1 MIGDGTAMY
10 TIQSLWTMAREN
22 LNVCVMI
29 FSNRSYNILC
39 SQLADVGAANPGPR
53 AIDMLTLD
61 RPTLEF
67 AALAK
72 GMGVPGRAVT
82 NADEFNKALA
92 EAVAEPGP
100 RHGCGSFHDERCGKP
115 GADDGQGWGGRLLHQ
130 PRHLRDAFRRSAR
143 PRAGHALR
151 ARPVRRRGDG
161 AADGYFRMKGTPAST
176 LLHLGPGL
184 ANGLANLH
192 NAKKANSGIVN
203 IVGQHAVYHI
213 DYNAPLTSD
222 IEGLARPMSSWVRT
236 SPDSKSVAA
245 DGAAAIA
252 AAKSAPPQIATLILP
267 ADTAWN
273 EADGVAE
280 VPAEQQRAS
289 YSPQAVEQAA
299 KILHGDGE
307 GTLLLMTGSALSEK
321 GLALAERI
329 AAKTGC
335 TVMGPTFRP
344 KMARGRGRFSIDRIH
359 YVIENALP
367 MLAKFRHIVLVES
380 DDPVAFFA
388 YPNKP
393 SMLKP
398 EGCDV
403 HRMTSWGENSVAALE
418 ALAGAVKASAK
429 DVKPQASAELVKP
442 TGALTSRLD
451 RAGDR
456 ICDPRERDHGRRVA
470 HHRPRLLPADRGRRA
485 ARLAA
490 EHGRLDRLLDAAVDR
505 RRDRLSGPQG
515 DLHGRRR
522 QRDVHDPVAVDA
534 GARKSQHR
542 HHRVRQPHL
551 PDPAR
556 RVRQCRR
563 RRARPARQR
572 HAQARPADA
581 WISWRWRR
589 AWACPAA
596 PSPMPTSSTRR
607 WPKPSPSPGRG

>member
-1 MIGDGTAMY
+1 MNGAE
-10 TIQSLWTMAREN
+10 SLVRTMVKGGVD
-22 LNVCVMI
+22 VC
-29 FSNRSYNILC
+29 FT
-39 SQLADVGAANPGPR
+39 NPGTSEMHFV
-53 AIDMLTLD
+53 AALD
-61 RPTLEF
+61 R
-67 AALAK
+67 
-72 GMGVPGRAVT
+72 VPGMRCVLGLFEGVVT
-82 NADEFNKALA
+82 
-92 EAVAEPGP
+92 
-100 RHGCGSFHDERCGKP
+100 
-115 GADDGQGWGGRLLHQ
+115 
-130 PRHLRDAFRRSAR
+130 
-143 PRAGHALR
+143 
-151 ARPVRRRGDG
+151 G

-213 DYNAPLTSD
+213 GYNAPLTSD

-236 SPDSKSVAA
+236 SPDSKSAA
-245 DGAAAIA
+245 RFWRRQ
-252 AAKSAPPQIATLILP
+252 SPRRRQRPPI
-267 ADTAWN
+267 WN
-273 EADGVAE
+273 EADGIAE

-307 GTLLLMTGSALSEK
+307 GTLLLMTGSALSEQ

-393 SMLKP
+393 SVLRP

-429 DVKPQASAELVKP
+429 DVKPQAVQELVKP
-442 TGALTSRLD
+442 TGALTHASIAQSIAYAIPENAILVDESLTTGRAFFPPTAAAAPHDWLQNMGGSIGFSTPLSIGAAIACPDRKVITMVGDGSAMYTIQSLWTQARENLNIVTIVFANRIYQILRGEFDNVGAGEPGQRANDMLRLD
-451 RAGDR
+451 RPTLDFVALAKGMGV
-456 ICDPRERDHGRRVA
+456 PGRAVTNADEFNKALAEAVA
-470 HHRPRLLPADRGRRA
+470 EPGPRLI
-485 ARLAA
+485 
-490 EHGRLDRLLDAAVDR
+490 EV
-505 RRDRLSGPQG
+505 Q
-515 DLHGRRR
+515 
-522 QRDVHDPVAVDA
+522 
-534 GARKSQHR
+534 
-542 HHRVRQPHL
+542 
-551 PDPAR
+551 
-556 RVRQCRR
+556 
-563 RRARPARQR
+563 
-572 HAQARPADA
+572 
-581 WISWRWRR
+581 
-589 AWACPAA
+589 
-596 PSPMPTSSTRR
+596 M
-607 WPKPSPSPGRG
+607 